1 MDYTFGK
8 GVQPMAKQ
16 KYVDRGGKEIK
27 REVLEEYEVIGVQNY
42 NSKTNVITILV
53 ERRKPPPVLGCAI
66 IIVLSLILIAIGVWC
81 VISLI

>member
-1 MDYTFGK
+1 
-8 GVQPMAKQ
+8 MAKQ

-27 REVLEEYEVIGVQNY
+27 KEVLEEYEIIGVQNY
-42 NSKTNVITILV
+42 DSVTNVITILV

-66 IIVLSLILIAIGVWC
+66 IIVFVVFLIAIGIWC